1 VIHEVSVQRLSD
13 ADNFGLQEHVE
24 GLSDHIS
31 LLIQNGFTL
40 IVAYCMDHADNHN
53 DNQCNQ
59 KQSSHAGILSQRKK
73 KSNHLWLGTSPPD
86 FTTCYNT
93 LMGLEEMKRM
103 HLLGNL
109 ELFSILDAGDVNR
122 LGGLFRERI
131 FDSGEEIFAEGDA
144 GTSMMVVASGT
155 VRISQKPDADSEE
168 ALILLKTGMVFG
180 EMALLEELP
189 RSATAIAH
197 TPVILLEITRE
208 NFLADIENHPRCGVR
223 ILMQLARTL
232 SSRLRE
238 TDLKLKTFINLARW
252 I

>member
-1 VIHEVSVQRLSD
+1 MATD
-13 ADNFGLQEHVE
+13 
-24 GLSDHIS
+24 
-31 LLIQNGFTL
+31 
-40 IVAYCMDHADNHN
+40 
-53 DNQCNQ
+53 
-59 KQSSHAGILSQRKK
+59 
-73 KSNHLWLGTSPPD
+73 
-86 FTTCYNT
+86 
-93 LMGLEEMKRM
+93 EMNRM
-103 HLLGNL
+103 HLLRNL
-109 ELFSILDAGDVNR
+109 EIFSILDAADVSR
-122 LGGLFRERI
+122 LGNLFRERI
-131 FDSGEEIFAEGDA
+131 FESGEEIFAEGDA

-197 TPVILLEITRE
+197 SPVILLEITRE
-208 NFLADIENHPRCGVR
+208 NFLADIESHPRCGVR

>member
-1 VIHEVSVQRLSD
+1 M
-13 ADNFGLQEHVE
+13 G
-24 GLSDHIS
+24 
-31 LLIQNGFTL
+31 
-40 IVAYCMDHADNHN
+40 
-53 DNQCNQ
+53 
-59 KQSSHAGILSQRKK
+59 
-73 KSNHLWLGTSPPD
+73 PD
-86 FTTCYNT
+86 
-93 LMGLEEMKRM
+93 EMNRM
-103 HLLGNL
+103 HLLRNL
-109 ELFSILDAGDVNR
+109 EIFSVLDAGDVNR
-122 LGGLFRERI
+122 LGKLFAERV

-155 VRISQKPDADSEE
+155 VRISQKPDADADSEE

-208 NFLADIENHPRCGVR
+208 DFLADIESHPRCGVR
-223 ILMQLARTL
+223 ILIQLARTL